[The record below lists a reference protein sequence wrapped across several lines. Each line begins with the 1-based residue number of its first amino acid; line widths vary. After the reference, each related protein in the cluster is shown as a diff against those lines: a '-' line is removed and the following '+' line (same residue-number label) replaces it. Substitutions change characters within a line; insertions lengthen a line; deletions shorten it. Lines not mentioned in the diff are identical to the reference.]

1 MRPRTMMLIMVI
13 ILGATWYVVEPTTG
27 ESGAIIRT
35 PLPAGSVNPAP
46 IILLVIV
53 IVLAIWPWVN
63 EFRRK
68 RE

>member
-1 MRPRTMMLIMVI
+1 VRPRTIAL
-13 ILGATWYVVEPTTG
+13 LLLAAFSFGWYLAEPTTG